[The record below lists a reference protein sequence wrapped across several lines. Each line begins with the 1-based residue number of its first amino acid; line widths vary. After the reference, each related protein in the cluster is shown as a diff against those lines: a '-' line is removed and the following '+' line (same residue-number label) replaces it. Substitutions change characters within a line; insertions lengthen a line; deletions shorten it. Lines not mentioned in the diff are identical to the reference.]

1 MQDGNAAGLD
11 GVRFRPSPALRI
23 LIACGGLLGAAA
35 FGATARADQPKQV
48 QPPPAAKQPSQ
59 PAQKPAPPPKP
70 AKLEHIR
77 KAQAEG
83 ILGEA
88 VLDAKGNQIGR
99 IVDVLINAQG
109 TPHAAVIEFAGFLG
123 VGNRN
128 IAVLWKALHFAVVK
142 DRIVISLDM
151 DPAKLK
157 AMPTYKVD
165 APSVPVAA
173 PAKAAAKA
181 PHAPA
186 AGPASGQ

>member
-11 GVRFRPSPALRI
+11 GVRFRPSPALRV

-48 QPPPAAKQPSQ
+48 QPPPA
-59 PAQKPAPPPKP
+59 AQKPAPPPKP

-173 PAKAAAKA
+173 PAKAAPKP
-181 PHAPA
+181 PHTRA
-186 AGPASGQ
+186 AGPPSGQ